1 MCLVTAVP
9 ASLLFAR
16 LTRSIGAHKSYMLSL
31 VWWGVVTLVAPF
43 FMSGPEHKAN
53 TYLFGVL
60 WGMGFGWIYPTQR
73 ALYCLIIPGGQES
86 ELMGIYIFAGQILVW
101 LPPGI
106 FTLLNEADVSMKWGL
121 ASDACFFFVALA
133 VTYVM
138 GDFEIAQMKAKETL
152 GKRVMGAQ
160 ADGGDEEAVNLSNV

>member
-1 MCLVTAVP
+1 M
-9 ASLLFAR
+9 
-16 LTRSIGAHKSYMLSL
+16 
-31 VWWGVVTLVAPF
+31 TLVAPF

-106 FTLLNEADVSMKWGL
+106 FALLNEAGMSMKWGL
-121 ASDACFFFVALA
+121 ASDALFFFLA
-133 VTYVM
+133 FTITYFQ
-138 GDFEIAQMKAKETL
+138 GDFEVSGIPKQ
-152 GKRVMGAQ
+152 
-160 ADGGDEEAVNLSNV
+160 